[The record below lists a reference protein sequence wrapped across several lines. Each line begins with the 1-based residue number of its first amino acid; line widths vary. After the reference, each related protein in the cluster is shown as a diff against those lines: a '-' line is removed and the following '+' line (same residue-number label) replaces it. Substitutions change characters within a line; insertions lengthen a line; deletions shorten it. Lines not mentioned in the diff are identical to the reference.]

1 MEKIAKKE
9 IIKEEIIKVENL
21 SFTYG
26 NEPVL
31 EAVNF
36 SISTGDFT
44 AIIGSNGSG
53 KSTLVKLLL
62 GLLQPSSG
70 SINIFGEKVDKFRK
84 RPEIS
89 YIPQN
94 VIALISNFP
103 ATVEEIVNTNL
114 YSQVGFMRLPK
125 KRHLEK
131 AWHALELV
139 GMEAYAKRPVSD
151 LSGGQQQRVMI
162 ARALAGQPKV
172 MILDEPTTGIDRKSS
187 ESLYQLLGQ
196 LNKNNG
202 LTVIMVT
209 HDIARVSNYAD
220 RIFCL
225 EEGSIVELGSKQIED
240 ELMHKHKHPVKPI
253 EKINENQ
260 NESENQNE
268 NPNENSNKN
277 SNENLNKN
285 LNKNLIKNSI
295 ENTIGKG
302 AESGESKNGN
312 I

>member
-1 MEKIAKKE
+1 MEDIKKE
-9 IIKEEIIKVENL
+9 IIEKEVIEKKIIKEERIEKEVVRVENL

-26 NEPVL
+26 NEPVF
-31 EAVNF
+31 ENINF
-36 SISTGDFT
+36 SISAGDFA

-62 GLLQPSSG
+62 GLLKPSGG
-70 SINIFGEKVDKFRK
+70 SINILGERTGKFK
-84 RPEIS
+84 RWHEIS

-94 VIALISNFP
+94 ATALVSNFP
-103 ATVEEIVNTNL
+103 ATVEEITKTNL

-125 KRHLEK
+125 KKHLEK
-131 AWHALELV
+131 VNHALKLV
-139 GMEAYAKRPVSD
+139 GMEEYAKRLVSD

-187 ESLYQLLGQ
+187 ESLYQLLSQ
-196 LNKNNG
+196 LNCKND

-209 HDIARVSNYAD
+209 HDVAKVSNYAN

-225 EEGSIVELGSKQIED
+225 EEGSIVELGSKQVED
-240 ELMHKHKHPVKPI
+240 ELMHRHKHPDKTI
-253 EKINENQ
+253 EKTVE
-260 NESENQNE
+260 ED
-268 NPNENSNKN
+268 
-277 SNENLNKN
+277 
-285 LNKNLIKNSI
+285 
-295 ENTIGKG
+295 T
-302 AESGESKNGN
+302 ESGENKNGN